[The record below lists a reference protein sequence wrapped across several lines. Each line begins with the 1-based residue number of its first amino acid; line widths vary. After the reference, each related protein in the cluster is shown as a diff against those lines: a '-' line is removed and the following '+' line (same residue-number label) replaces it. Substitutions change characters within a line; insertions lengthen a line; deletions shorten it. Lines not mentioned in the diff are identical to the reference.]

1 MSTETHNLRGNIT
14 THASV
19 DDNSKKIDRLLNEYL
34 LLEYFA
40 SECFVYLD
48 FNSCGFVFSLTS
60 SVLDD
65 EATIDIDTYDVS
77 ESKTM
82 RDCLTWEASSNQPSP
97 ADSSSTTNSGAL
109 ISLLFSRTVRSG
121 RLIFSLWC
129 MLACLF
135 VCLFVR
141 MFECLWTGNFNC

>member
-1 MSTETHNLRGNIT
+1 MP
-14 THASV
+14 
-19 DDNSKKIDRLLNEYL
+19 LLNEDL

-40 SECFVYLD
+40 SECFVYLA
-48 FNSCGFVFSLTS
+48 FNSCDFVFSLTS
-60 SVLDD
+60 NVLDD

-109 ISLLFSRTVRSG
+109 ISLLFLRDENLVKIISK
-121 RLIFSLWC
+121 
-129 MLACLF
+129 
-135 VCLFVR
+135 
-141 MFECLWTGNFNC
+141 

>member
-1 MSTETHNLRGNIT
+1 MLSYCKVSTETHNLKGNIT
-14 THASV
+14 THVSV

-40 SECFVYLD
+40 SECFVYLA
-48 FNSCGFVFSLTS
+48 FNSYDSVFSLTS

-109 ISLLFSRTVRSG
+109 MSLLFFTLRELGENHFKMICV
-121 RLIFSLWC
+121 LYLN
-129 MLACLF
+129 
-135 VCLFVR
+135 VCR
-141 MFECLWTGNFNC
+141 PHTTMKN

>member
-1 MSTETHNLRGNIT
+1 MSTETHNLKGNIT

-19 DDNSKKIDRLLNEYL
+19 DGNSKKIDRMLNGHL

-40 SECFVYLD
+40 SECFVYLAL
-48 FNSCGFVFSLTS
+48 NSCDFVFSLTS

-109 ISLLFSRTVRSG
+109 FSLLFFTRRELSENHFKMICVLYLNVR
-121 RLIFSLWC
+121 RPHTT
-129 MLACLF
+129 M
-135 VCLFVR
+135 
-141 MFECLWTGNFNC
+141 EN